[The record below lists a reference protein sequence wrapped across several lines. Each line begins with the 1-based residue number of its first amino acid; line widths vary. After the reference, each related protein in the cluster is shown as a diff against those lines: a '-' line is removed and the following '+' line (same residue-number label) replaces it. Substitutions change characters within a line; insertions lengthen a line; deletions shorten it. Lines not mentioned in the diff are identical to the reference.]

1 MIKKILI
8 VDDSPIARKIMKTC
22 LPKDREY
29 ELFEATNGKEGI
41 DKYLSVQPDL
51 TFMDLTMPELDG
63 YKATEEIK
71 KLDKNAMIVA
81 ATADIQ
87 PKSLERIMVLGAFT
101 ILKKPPRKS
110 SLVEVLEKVETQLTQ
125 NQSGAANA

>member
-22 LPKDREY
+22 LPKDRGY
-29 ELFEATNGKEGI
+29 EISEATNGQEGI
-41 DKYLSVQPDL
+41 DKYLSVKPDL
-51 TFMDLTMPELDG
+51 TFMDLTMPKLDG

-71 KLDKNAMIVA
+71 KIDKNAMIVA

-87 PKSLERIMVLGAFT
+87 PKSLERIMALGAFT
-101 ILKKPPRKS
+101 VLKKPPRKS
-110 SLVEVLEKVETQLTQ
+110 SLEEILDKVEKQLTEK
-125 NQSGAANA
+125 

>member
-87 PKSLERIMVLGAFT
+87 PKSLERIMALGAFT
-101 ILKKPPRKS
+101 VLKKPPRKS
-110 SLVEVLEKVETQLTQ
+110 GLVDVLEKVENQLTQ
-125 NQSGAANA
+125 NQSGAAHA